1 MFLDLEEDKPDTPH
15 LPQAFSM
22 REGVLASLLAHSLMV
37 IAYLVTPAAAP
48 LEAAAAAAAYQPPKD
63 PIQFVHMVPTV
74 ERRATP
80 RPQHEFSDLDRRA
93 STPVKPPE
101 PKNTAP
107 FSVGD
112 TPEKVVGGKVEKP
125 VGPETGTAPPNPAAA
140 APPDLAAKAERP
152 APVAPSPP
160 AGGGLSSSLRNLSRY
175 LQDQNFDNQQGGL
188 GDQLPDIQFDSK
200 GVEFGPWLRR
210 FVAEVKRNWFIP
222 QSAMALSGKVVIQF
236 FVLKNGT
243 ITELKVVG
251 PSSIEAYNISA
262 FNALKRSNPTQPLPP
277 EYPDDRAFF
286 TVTFHYEVRD
296 SSSQSAGTAV
306 PVPY

>member
-1 MFLDLEEDKPDTPH
+1 MYLDLEDDKPDTPH
-15 LPQAFSM
+15 LPEAFSK
-22 REGVLASLLAHSLMV
+22 REGVLASLLVHALLV
-37 IAYLVTPAAAP
+37 IAYLLTPAP
-48 LEAAAAAAAYQPPKD
+48 SPQEAAAAAPVQPTQESVK
-63 PIQFVHMVPTV
+63 FVHMVPSV

-80 RPQHEFSDLDRRA
+80 RPQHEISDLDRRS

-101 PKNTAP
+101 PKNAAP

-125 VGPETGTAPPNPAAA
+125 AGPETGTAPPNPAATA
-140 APPDLAAKAERP
+140 SDLGAKAERP

-210 FVAEVKRNWFIP
+210 FVAEVKRNWYIP

-236 FVLKNGT
+236 FVLRNGT
-243 ITELKVVG
+243 ITDLKVVG
-251 PSSIEAYNISA
+251 PSSIEAYNVSA

-286 TVTFHYEVRD
+286 TVTFHYEIRD
-296 SSSQSAGTAV
+296 GSSPSAGAAV
-306 PVPY
+306 SFPY